1 MSCAAESALP
11 SGGKWE
17 PLKTLSSKGDKFN
30 FKYRKIVYRDFLGC
44 PMVKTALPPQAA
56 WLQALVGELGSHRPC
71 GMAET

>member
-1 MSCAAESALP
+1 MSCAAEPALP

-17 PLKTLSSKGDKFN
+17 PLQTLSSKGDKFK
-30 FKYRKIVYRDFLGC
+30 FKYRKIVYRDLPGC

-56 WLQALVGELGSHRPC
+56 RLQALVREPGSHRPC